1 MSFYILRDGLEA
13 GPYSWVQIYL
23 MLRKG
28 ELSYSDFARS
38 EAEPEFTLI
47 EALALWNEGSDV
59 GPLTWE
65 EVLLLREEAYLPDDI
80 AAKIEGEADYVT
92 LGRLLLDR
100 PGRSGGAKHD
110 PSARFPPSRLW
121 LLAGLSTFALL
132 FLGGAGVILMRST
145 PESFL
150 TGPEASDAQPVAR
163 GESQALA
170 DRASPQHTEVPSEKS
185 PAADVSVLRTNNPLV
200 KNVPAPASAST
211 DVEFADP
218 LKHFHSQ
225 TIAVNVSVPAQA
237 IVPTALA
244 NTNPPTPAAANGGAS
259 DPKPGAATLDAG
271 VAKPVA
277 EVVGSASPPVQT
289 PQAKPTPQLGEATSN
304 FFQLYS
310 IKLLRRPPRDTIGVW
325 KMEKNE
331 RGTEVLTDFLDCLE
345 IQVSTK
351 QNVAPKDV
359 FAKAY
364 FFDSSGK
371 LLAQSSQPSK
381 SGPKANPRAQNSMPA
396 IFRADGRERLFFEI
410 PPALQGQQWKV
421 VVVFGDKEEAKAIAY
436 PSGTLHAMLDFPE
449 KQLVSDRTIK
459 SVRRKRVEDRVVEY
473 VVKTRNP
480 NHPQI
485 TLFLRPPK
493 GIADWSEVQGV
504 YALVV
509 LANSVEEVRRRMQ
522 ALELDGDEAG
532 TFAFANKHKLAILVW
547 GSRTIWNARM
557 NFDDYGRREAAEL
570 DRDFDLV
577 ANAWEAGIQHF
588 HKEYGIPTSDFILR
602 GNCGAAQWAKRLC
615 LRKPGYFL
623 AAHINMAG
631 SYDKPTAEGARVL
644 WCVTSS
650 EADGGYERS
659 LRFLEAAKEMGYPIV
674 YKAATPQT
682 GIGTLGD
689 EFFEYAMSLKDER
702 TLDEKKGSALG
713 AQTVA
718 KAGAA
723 PEPWPKAFA
732 APPFY
737 ADVVNQEVLP
747 SDQVE
752 MIPPTFRSAL
762 PTKRLAEIW
771 MGTRVAPTGV
781 ATRR

>member
-1 MSFYILRDGLEA
+1 MSFYILRDGLEG
-13 GPYSWVQIYL
+13 GPYTWVQVYL

-38 EAEPEFTLI
+38 EAEAEFTLI

-65 EVLLLREEAYLPDDI
+65 EVLLLREETYLPDDI

-100 PGRSGGAKHD
+100 LGRSGSAERD
-110 PSARFPPSRLW
+110 PSTRLPHSRRW
-121 LLAGLSTFALL
+121 LVAGLSTFALL
-132 FLGGAGVILMRST
+132 FLAGAAVILMRST

-150 TGPEASDAQPVAR
+150 TGPEDSDARPVTR

-170 DRASPQHTEVPSEKS
+170 DRASPQHTEVPTEKS
-185 PAADVSVLRTNNPLV
+185 PAADVSVLRTNTPVVMNL
-200 KNVPAPASAST
+200 PAPAFASS

-218 LKHFHSQ
+218 LEHIHSR
-225 TIAVNVSVPAQA
+225 TVVSNASVPAQTIA
-237 IVPTALA
+237 ATALA
-244 NTNPPTPAAANGGAS
+244 NFNPPTPAAANGGAS
-259 DPKPGAATLDAG
+259 DPKPGAATLVAD

-277 EVVGSASPPVQT
+277 EAVGSRPAQVQT
-289 PQAKPTPQLGEATSN
+289 PQLKPTPQLGEATSN

-325 KMEKNE
+325 KIEKNE
-331 RGTEVLTDFLDCLE
+331 RGKVALTDFLDCLE

-351 QNVAPKDV
+351 QNVAPEDV

-381 SGPKANPRAQNSMPA
+381 SGPKANPRALNSMPA
-396 IFRADGRERLFFEI
+396 IFRADRRELLFFEI
-410 PPALQGQQWKV
+410 PPTLLGQQWKV

-436 PSGTLHAMLDFPE
+436 PSGTLYAMLDFPE
-449 KQLVSDRTIK
+449 KQLVSDRTIR
-459 SVRRKRVEDRVVEY
+459 SVRRKRVEDRLVEY

-509 LANSVEEVRRRMQ
+509 LANNVEEVRRRMQ

-547 GSRTIWNARM
+547 GSRSIWNARM
-557 NFDDYGRREAAEL
+557 NFDDYGRREAAAL

-588 HKEYGIPTSDFILR
+588 HKEYGLPTSNFILR

-631 SYDKPTAEGARVL
+631 SYDKPTAEAARVL

-659 LRFLEAAKEMGYPIV
+659 LRFLEAAKQMGYPIV
-674 YKAATPQT
+674 YKAATPKT

-689 EFFEYAMSLKDER
+689 EFFEYAMTLKGER
-702 TLDEKKGSALG
+702 TLCEKKGSVLA

-718 KAGAA
+718 KTGATL
-723 PEPWPKAFA
+723 EPWPKDFA

-737 ADVVNQEVLP
+737 ADVVNQEVFP

-752 MIPPTFRSAL
+752 MIPSTFRSAI
-762 PTKRLAEIW
+762 PTKRMAEIW
-771 MGTRVAPTGV
+771 MGTRALPAGV